1 MDSTAPRSATPGS
14 GTPGRESGATP
25 TGNGS
30 SRPSGVTTPRATTG
44 VPPAPRPGSADDDTR
59 RVKLTVSRIDP
70 FSVLKISFL
79 LSVALGIA
87 GVVAV
92 AVLWGMLNGMGVF
105 STITESVNEL
115 QAGAAETSR
124 LEVGDWFGFGR
135 VVALA
140 VVFGTIDLLLLTA
153 LSTLAAFIYNV
164 CATLIG
170 GVQVTLSD
178 D

>member
-1 MDSTAPRSATPGS
+1 MDSKAPRSATS
-14 GTPGRESGATP
+14 GRESGTGP
-25 TGNGS
+25 TRTGNPP
-30 SRPSGVTTPRATTG
+30 PSGVSTPRPGSGA
-44 VPPAPRPGSADDDTR
+44 PSAPRPGSADDGTR

-70 FSVLKISFL
+70 WSMLKMSFL

-87 GVVAV
+87 SVVAI

-105 STITESVNEL
+105 STITDSVNEL

-124 LEVGDWFGFGR
+124 LEVGEWFGFGR

-140 VVFGTIDLLLLTA
+140 VVFGTIDVLLLTA